1 MRALVIQSLMTDSAR
16 QPERSIF
23 ERTRATELER
33 ARGGDL
39 VALDNLIR
47 KYRAPLKIY
56 FCFVFPSLMDRAD
69 ELLQDFAQ
77 DRMLREGWLRKV
89 DLERGRFRD
98 FLKTSLRNFVLNW
111 IRQNQRERNFESLD
125 NKSEEELDRLEVRLA
140 AREGAAAD
148 AYDLE
153 WLRRIVSETLRRM
166 EADCR
171 QSGHQQPR
179 RGQTWEIFNIRVL
192 QPAFEDAKPPP
203 YDELAKRFGLRS
215 PTEGTNLLLSAKRIF
230 ERHLLDIVAEYQSQ
244 GQSARAELE
253 ELKEALLRLVRKK

>member
-1 MRALVIQSLMTDSAR
+1 MRLLMTDSAE

-33 ARGGDL
+33 ARGGDFA
-39 VALDNLIR
+39 ALDNLIR
-47 KYRAPLKIY
+47 KYRAPLRIY
-56 FCFVFPSLMDRAD
+56 FCFIFPSLQDRAD

-77 DRMLREGWLRKV
+77 DRMLRQGWLRQV
-89 DLERGRFRD
+89 DLQRGRFRD

-111 IRQNQRERNFESLD
+111 IRKHQRERNFESLD
-125 NKSEEELDRLEVRLA
+125 NQSDEGLDRLEARIA

-153 WLRRIVSETLRRM
+153 LLRKIVSETLRRM

-171 QSGHQQPR
+171 QAGKQQPR
-179 RGQTWEIFNIRVL
+179 RGQTWEIFLLRVL

-215 PTEGTNLLLSAKRIF
+215 PTEGTNMLLSAKRIF
-230 ERHLLDIVAEYQSQ
+230 ERHLLEVVAEYQSH
-244 GQSARAELE
+244 GQSARAEVE
-253 ELKEALLRLVRKK
+253 ELKEALLRLARQK